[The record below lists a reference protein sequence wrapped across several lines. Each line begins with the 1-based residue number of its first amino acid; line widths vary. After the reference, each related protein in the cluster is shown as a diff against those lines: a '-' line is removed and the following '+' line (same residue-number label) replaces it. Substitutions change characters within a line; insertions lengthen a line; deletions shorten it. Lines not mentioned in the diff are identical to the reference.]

1 MNRKVVYFT
10 RSGTSKKVAEKLAAK
25 LDCPLVQITD
35 SKNWNGII
43 GYIRAGYYASRNKPV
58 AITVSAKIGE
68 TDELVVVSPL
78 WAGTIAPSV
87 QAFVNMVSAGRIHLV
102 VTSLGSTIKDRSA
115 YKSVSDVVNKNHDE
129 DRVIASLLNR
139 LDPDNWPLKD
149 TFC

>member
-25 LDCPLVQITD
+25 LACPLVQITD
-35 SKNWNGII
+35 SKNWSGII
-43 GYIRAGYYASRNKPV
+43 GYIKAGYYASRSKPV
-58 AITVSAKIGE
+58 AITVSDTIGE

-78 WAGTIAPSV
+78 WAGTIAPAV
-87 QAFVNMVSAGRIHLV
+87 QTFVSMVHADRVHLV

-129 DRVIASLLNR
+129 DRVIAVLLNR
-139 LDPDNWPLKD
+139 LDPDNWPLRD